1 MVLPAVE
8 GIFKI
13 EIFRPNVH
21 ALIHFS
27 PVSLRVSMIA
37 SQKLMLTRFMCAFRD
52 SSASDADNAAP
63 FNSV

>member
-27 PVSLRVSMIA
+27 PVSLRVSMMPP
-37 SQKLMLTRFMCAFRD
+37 K
-52 SSASDADNAAP
+52 SSC
-63 FNSV
+63 